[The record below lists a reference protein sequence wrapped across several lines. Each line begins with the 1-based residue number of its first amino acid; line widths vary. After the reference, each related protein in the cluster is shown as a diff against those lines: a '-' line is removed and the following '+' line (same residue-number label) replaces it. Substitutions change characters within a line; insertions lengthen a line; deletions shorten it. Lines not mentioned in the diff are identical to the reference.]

1 MRLEHDSLRR
11 PETHTLKWFGYK
23 FREINLL
30 KHLELTMNIT
40 KPMKTIVS
48 VSTLCAVMA
57 FSSVASVNAFADDTA
72 FKSAQFHHKS
82 KHMMKRMIK
91 VLSLSQE
98 QQIQI
103 KAIKMQAKDQSG
115 TLRDSMRQFKGA
127 EKQLIQAETFDEEAF
142 IALQTVYQQ
151 TFAEMALTR
160 TKTKHA
166 IFNILTTEQKEK
178 WSTLKEQHKG
188 KRKER
193 SNMN

>member
-1 MRLEHDSLRR
+1 
-11 PETHTLKWFGYK
+11 
-23 FREINLL
+23 
-30 KHLELTMNIT
+30 MNIT

-57 FSSVASVNAFADDTA
+57 FSSVASVNAFADDAA

-91 VLSLSQE
+91 VLSLSEE

-103 KAIKMQAKDQSG
+103 KAIKMQTKNQSG

-127 EKQLIQAETFDEEAF
+127 EKQLVQAETFDEKAF
-142 IALQTVYQQ
+142 IALQTAYQQ

-178 WSTLKEQHKG
+178 WINTME

-193 SNMN
+193 SNEN